1 MTLQDGGVLI
11 SSYLLPE
18 FFFPE
23 GHEEGLRELVKSELM
38 RRAVRDLGPGKYIS
52 RTLHP
57 GDMPP
62 VSTSTREWIE
72 TTGTNLNTFVDAAI
86 GDGTSINDKTYIG
99 IFGIQWLSAELSD
112 GEFGAAT
119 PPVTSLRWTIGGARV
134 AEWDLYSTFQ
144 GVAFQGTPVNEFGP
158 QQQFPRGLAASPIYV
173 DKKQPLLVQYYEIEN
188 TLDFSIQLLGYVVE
202 QVGGTDGLNPGA

>member
-1 MTLQDGGVLI
+1 MTMLDGGVLVK
-11 SSYLLPE
+11 SYLLPE
-18 FFFPE
+18 FFYPE
-23 GHEEGLRELVKSELM
+23 GHEEGLREFVKSELM

-62 VSTSTREWIE
+62 TGTTTREWIE
-72 TTGTNLNTFVDAAI
+72 TTTGGNTFVGAAI
-86 GDGTSINDKTYIG
+86 GDGTAINDKTYIG
-99 IFGIQWLSAELSD
+99 LFGLQWLSAELSD
-112 GEFGAAT
+112 GEYGAGT
-119 PPVTSLRWTIGGARV
+119 PPVTSLRLTVGGTRA

-144 GVAFQGTPVNEFGP
+144 GVAYQGTPVNEFGP
-158 QQQFPRGLAASPIYV
+158 QQQFPRGLAASPIFV
-173 DKKQPLLVQYYEIEN
+173 DKRQPFLLEYYEIES